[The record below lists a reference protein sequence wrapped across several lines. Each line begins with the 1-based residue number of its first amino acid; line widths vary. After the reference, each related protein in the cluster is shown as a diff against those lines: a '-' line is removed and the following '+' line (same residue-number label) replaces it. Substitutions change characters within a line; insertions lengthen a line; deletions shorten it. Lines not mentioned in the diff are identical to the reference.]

1 MSRMIQDPSV
11 TTEGA
16 RPRPRWLKALGDASP
31 PDGLEIGGR
40 AHRLVEVFKHDSWAA
55 TSLYEDERGR
65 RRVVKLHRKQSAFG
79 VPLFWVGLMTARR
92 EARMLRALGDLPGI
106 PELSGPVA
114 ISGVAQANGVAREY
128 IEGHP
133 LGDRERVDDAFF
145 PALDQLLKTMHAR
158 RIAYVDLHKRE
169 NVLVDAKGRPC
180 LFDFQI
186 GVHWPRW
193 LPGRFVFGILAG
205 SDDYHL
211 QKHWTRCRP
220 DQCGVDEGSFAA
232 RRPWWI
238 RAHRLIARPV
248 REMRRRL
255 LVRIGVRTGRGRV
268 DSERFAEHAL
278 RPTPPSDRQAA

>member
-1 MSRMIQDPSV
+1 MSRTTQDSSV
-11 TTEGA
+11 TSGEA

-31 PDGLEIGGR
+31 PDDLEIGGHP
-40 AHRLVEVFKHDSWAA
+40 HRLVEVFKHDSWAA
-55 TSLYEDERGR
+55 TSLYEDEYGR

-92 EARMLRALGDLPGI
+92 EARMLAALADLPGI

-114 ISGVAQANGVAREY
+114 ISGAVQANGVAREY
-128 IEGHP
+128 VEGHP
-133 LGDRERVDDAFF
+133 LGDRERVDDEFF
-145 PALDQLLKTMHAR
+145 PALHRLLKAMHAR

-169 NVLVDAKGRPC
+169 NVLVDAHGRPC

-186 GVHWPRW
+186 GVRWPRW
-193 LPGRFVFGILAG
+193 LPGRFVFGLLSG

-211 QKHWTRCRP
+211 KKHWTRCRP
-220 DQCGVDEGSFAA
+220 DQCELDESSFAA
-232 RRPWWI
+232 QRPWWI